1 MTTRLVQ
8 AVRFGLSL
16 LILVLFTGQAWA
28 APYAAMVMDMRTG
41 EVLYSKNAETQLYP
55 ASLTKMMTLY
65 IAFEAI
71 EHGEISLDTMVTVS
85 RNAAAEPPSHL
96 GLRRGQ
102 RIKLRYLIRAAAVK
116 SANDA
121 ATAIGEAIGGSE
133 DGFAARM
140 NRTAAALGMKH
151 THFRNAHGLT
161 LSGHLSTAHDMTILG
176 RHLFFDYPQYYNL
189 FSRRTANVGGRE
201 VPNTNTRF
209 LNAYRGAD
217 GIKTG
222 YTSAAGFNL
231 VASAERDGK
240 RIITTVF
247 GGTSTLQRNRKVAE
261 LMDLGF
267 RKAPMRVSLRQ
278 PARPPYLGPTSGN
291 TVVVAANG
299 AVPTGAAGKIIR
311 VVVAPTSSIRPR
323 QRPVAAPPEDLVA
336 ALDLGIDA
344 LIADVVETSAAPT
357 AVAPEPAPA
366 AATPPA
372 FASIRPEPRPETEAA
387 PVLASVEAA
396 LDTPAIVDTPSIVDT
411 PAEADLSAEADITEE
426 DLEAPVLAAP
436 AIAVAVTEQAAV
448 PTQSPTPT
456 PAPRNL
462 AADELILAAAEP
474 GFDDAP
480 QPTEVVTRVSTSGGH
495 HWGIN
500 VGRYNTEFVAQRVLL
515 KTALAELSTLGDALR
530 KVARSSRGFEAN
542 FVGLTQE
549 GAELACRRLE
559 ARDTSCKVLG
569 PT

>member
-41 EVLYSKNAETQLYP
+41 EVLYSKNADTQLYP

-65 IAFEAI
+65 VAFEAI

-85 RNAAAEPPSHL
+85 ANAAAEPPSHL
-96 GLRRGQ
+96 GLRKGQ
-102 RIKLRYLIRAAAVK
+102 RIALRYLIRAAAVK

-140 NRTAAALGMKH
+140 NRTAAALGM
-151 THFRNAHGLT
+151 TRTRFRNANGLT

-176 RHLFFDYPQYYNL
+176 RHLFYDYPQYYNL
-189 FSRRTANVGGRE
+189 FSRRTADVGGRE

-222 YTSAAGFNL
+222 YTAAAGFNL

-247 GGTSTLQRNRKVAE
+247 GGTSTVQRNNKVAE

-267 RKAPMRVSLRQ
+267 RKAPMRVSELR
-278 PARPPYLGPTSGN
+278 PSRPPYLGPRGGAA
-291 TVVVAANG
+291 VMVAANDSE
-299 AVPTGAAGKIIR
+299 PTGAAGKVIR
-311 VVVAPTSSIRPR
+311 LVVAPSSSIRPR
-323 QRPVAAPPEDLVA
+323 QRPVAAPSEDLVA

-344 LIADVVETSAAPT
+344 IIADVVETSAAP
-357 AVAPEPAPA
+357 PAPA
-366 AATPPA
+366 PEAAPALAPSPA
-372 FASIRPEPRPETEAA
+372 FAAIRPEPRPDTEAA
-387 PVLASVEAA
+387 AVLASVEVA
-396 LDTPAIVDTPSIVDT
+396 LDTPAIVE
-411 PAEADLSAEADITEE
+411 PAVAADLSAEEDFSEEDMAEE
-426 DLEAPVLAAP
+426 DLTAPVLAAP
-436 AIAVAVTEQAAV
+436 DLAVAATDLAEAPA
-448 PTQSPTPT
+448 PRPA
-456 PAPRNL
+456 PAPRNP

-474 GFDDAP
+474 GIDDVP
-480 QPTEVVTRVSTSGGH
+480 QPTEVVTRISTSGGH
-495 HWGIN
+495 HWGVN
-500 VGRYNTEFVAQRVLL
+500 VGRYNTEFEAQRVLL
-515 KTALAELSTLGDALR
+515 KTALAEITTLGDALR
-530 KVARSSRGFEAN
+530 KVARSPRGFDAN

-569 PT
+569 PSS